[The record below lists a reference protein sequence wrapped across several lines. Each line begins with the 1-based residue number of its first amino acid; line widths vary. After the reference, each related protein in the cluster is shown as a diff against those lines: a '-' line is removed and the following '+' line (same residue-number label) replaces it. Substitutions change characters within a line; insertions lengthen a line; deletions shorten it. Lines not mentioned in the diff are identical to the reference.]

1 MILAYQVLSTLI
13 YPFLVIFIYF
23 RKIIKKEDPLRYKEK
38 ILPSH
43 FNVTKKENLKL
54 IWFHATSIGELKS
67 IIPILE
73 EINFNKKKVEF
84 LITTTTLS
92 SGNIA
97 IKELKKFNNIHHR
110 YFPLD
115 INFLINQFLN
125 LWKPNAIF
133 LVDSEIWPNL
143 IFKINEK
150 KIPLALINGR
160 ITSKTYKKWMLFPK
174 TARKIFKLFDLCL
187 VSNAETKNYLKD
199 LDAKNIFFYGNI
211 KLIST
216 IDKNKI
222 SNRNEE
228 ILLKNKF
235 WLAASTHK
243 GEDKMF
249 LDTHLKLKNEY
260 NDIITIIAPRHIDRS
275 QEIKTLSE
283 NYNLNTQIL
292 NENETI
298 SKNKEIV
305 ILNSFGILHNYF
317 KYAKSVFIGKSTLKK
332 LRDVGGQ
339 NPIDAARLGCKIY
352 HGPYVYNFKEIYE
365 LLEKNNVSKK
375 INNFNELS
383 SNLIK
388 DLKYSQ
394 KEGNKISS
402 LINNLGQKILTD
414 TMKKINYFLLNEIK

>member
-1 MILAYQVLSTLI
+1 M
-13 YPFLVIFIYF
+13 F
-23 RKIIKKEDPLRYKEK
+23 
-38 ILPSH
+38 
-43 FNVTKKENLKL
+43 
-54 IWFHATSIGELKS
+54 
-67 IIPILE
+67 
-73 EINFNKKKVEF
+73 
-84 LITTTTLS
+84 
-92 SGNIA
+92 
-97 IKELKKFNNIHHR
+97 
-110 YFPLD
+110 
-115 INFLINQFLN
+115 
-125 LWKPNAIF
+125 
-133 LVDSEIWPNL
+133 
-143 IFKINEK
+143 
-150 KIPLALINGR
+150 
-160 ITSKTYKKWMLFPK
+160 FPK

-211 KLIST
+211 KLVST